1 MLEELEL
8 LDLVGKMINGPQELV
23 TEDSKERLLLQW
35 VQRHVDAIADE
46 NGGRVDDD
54 ELDRRIKADLMR
66 HPILAVLIEDADAQA
81 PAITG

>member
-8 LDLVGKMINGPQELV
+8 LDLVGKMITGPKELV

-35 VQRHVDAIADE
+35 VQRHADAIADE

-66 HPILAVLIEDADAQA
+66 HPILAVLIEDVCDR
-81 PAITG
+81 